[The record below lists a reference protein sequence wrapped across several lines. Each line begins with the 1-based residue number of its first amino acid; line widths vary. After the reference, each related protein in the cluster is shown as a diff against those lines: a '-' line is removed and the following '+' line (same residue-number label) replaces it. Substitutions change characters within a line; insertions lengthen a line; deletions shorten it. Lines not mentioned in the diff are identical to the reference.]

1 LSRSVPLLVTVAI
14 VIRAVV
20 LDFDGLI
27 LDTERPVYE
36 SWRWA
41 FSQHGLEL
49 PLQEWSELIGRVEAW
64 DPLER
69 LSSLAPTV
77 DSDVMARRQEV
88 RDTLLAAESVLPGV
102 VELIASAR
110 EMGMP
115 VGIASSSPLS
125 WVAGHLERLGLV
137 ESFDCVT
144 CWREGVQG
152 KPAPDLYAEAAG
164 LLGAAPSECIAFED
178 SMNGVLAA
186 KAAGMRCVAVPHGL
200 TAHLDLSAADLI
212 VESLAEVSLRQLA
225 DQWSLPMRPEG
236 A

>member
-1 LSRSVPLLVTVAI
+1 MI
-14 VIRAVV
+14 GAVV

-41 FSQHGLEL
+41 FAEHGLDL
-49 PLQEWSELIGRVEAW
+49 PLDEWSELIGRVDAW

-69 LSSLAPTV
+69 LSSLAPGGV
-77 DSDVMARRQEV
+77 DEAVITRRAEV
-88 RDTLLAAESVLPGV
+88 RDSMLFAESVLPGV
-102 VELIASAR
+102 VELIADAR
-110 EMGMP
+110 SMGMP

-125 WVAGHLERLGLV
+125 WVAGHLERLELRS
-137 ESFDCVT
+137 SFDCVA
-144 CWREGVQG
+144 CWREGVAG
-152 KPAPDLYAEAAG
+152 KPAPDLYVEAAG

-200 TAHLDLSAADLI
+200 TAHLDLSAADVI
-212 VESLAEVSLRQLA
+212 VSSLAEVSLA
-225 DQWSLPMRPEG
+225 DLVAQWSRPARSEG

>member
-1 LSRSVPLLVTVAI
+1 M
-14 VIRAVV
+14 IRAVV

-41 FSQHGLEL
+41 FEQHGCEL
-49 PLQEWSELIGRVEAW
+49 PLDEWSELIGRVDAW

-69 LSSLAPTV
+69 LSSLAGSV
-77 DSDVMARRQEV
+77 DPGVIERRHEV
-88 RDTLLAAESVLPGV
+88 RDSLLAVESVLPGV
-102 VELIASAR
+102 VDLIASAR

-125 WVAGHLERLGLV
+125 WVAGHLTQLELV

-144 CWREGVQG
+144 CWREGVLG
-152 KPAPDLYAEAAG
+152 KPAPDLYAEAAS
-164 LLGAAPSECIAFED
+164 LLGVEASECIAFED

-212 VESLAEVSLRQLA
+212 VSSLAAVSLRSLV
-225 DQWSLPMRPEG
+225 DQWSLPTRSDG

>member
-1 LSRSVPLLVTVAI
+1 MPF

-41 FSQHGLEL
+41 FEQHGLDL
-49 PLQEWSELIGRVEAW
+49 PVEEWSELIGRVDAW

-69 LSSLAPTV
+69 LSSSVAV
-77 DSDVMARRQEV
+77 DDRVVARRAGV
-88 RDTLLAAESVLPGV
+88 RDSLLAAESVLPGV
-102 VELIASAR
+102 TELLADAR
-110 EMGMP
+110 SLDMP
-115 VGIASSSPLS
+115 VGIASSSPTS
-125 WVAGHLERLGLV
+125 WVVGHLERLGLV
-137 ESFDCVT
+137 ESFDCMA
-144 CWREGVQG
+144 CWREGVSG
-152 KPAPDLYAEAAG
+152 KPEPDLYLEAAAS
-164 LLGAAPSECIAFED
+164 LGVAAAECIAFED

-200 TAHLDLSAADLI
+200 TAHLDLSSADVI
-212 VESLAEVSLRQLA
+212 VSSLADVSLAALV
-225 DQWSLPMRPEG
+225 DQWSRPTRSEG